1 MPRWIL
7 ILLLL
12 TLTLPNLNAQDKFK
26 SSTYLG
32 IHGGINLSSVNFV
45 LPPVNDQVLLTSR
58 NLGIIFRH
66 VSEPNIGFQ
75 VEVNLAGKGWKEK
88 NDSVGTY
95 IRRLETIDLPVT
107 AAFVFG
113 NKLFRFSFALGPYV
127 SYLRDEME
135 TISINNPAYVKEY
148 FNVPVENDWEF
159 GFTGIVGIEFHTQLG
174 VLGAR
179 SSYSHALT
187 TLFTPKGEKV
197 YFHGSR
203 SQVINIGLFYM
214 IQL

>member
-1 MPRWIL
+1 MPKWFL
-7 ILLLL
+7 VLLLL
-12 TLTLPNLNAQDKFK
+12 SFTLNNLNAQDKFK
-26 SSTYLG
+26 SSSYIG

-45 LPPVNDQVLLTSR
+45 LPEVNDQVLLTSR

-66 VSEPNIGFQ
+66 ISEPNIGFQ
-75 VEVNLAGKGWKEK
+75 AEVNLAGKGWEEK

-113 NKLFRFSFALGPYV
+113 KKTFRFSFALGPYV
-127 SYLRDEME
+127 SYLRDEKE
-135 TISINNPAYVKEY
+135 FIKITDPVYIKEY

-159 GFTGIVGIEFHTQLG
+159 GFTGILGFEFHTKLG
-174 VLGAR
+174 ALGAR
-179 SSYSHALT
+179 GSYSHALT

-203 SQVINIGLFYM
+203 NQVINIGLFYM